1 MDEAIGLYQLGVRCF
16 GRLGGQKGGR
26 LILSLFFKAILGI
39 QRIFHFDTVKDLGFA
54 WLTGGRSVLNRN
66 TLGGLVRAVSTR
78 AVGRFVHLTKPLLDA
93 ARQLSVS
100 IDEHAVARFTR
111 KFLIPKGFHTIRNK
125 KMRIEKLFFAFDTG
139 FRTLLELV
147 VTPGC
152 ARLARI
158 SKSMLKVLRRQL
170 PRGQMRVVLDAGAA
184 QNHQELLELVDDNR
198 GHVLLVR
205 TPRRPAYRKR
215 WLALPEASFTRYE
228 EPGRYIHAPAKPIF
242 VAETTTPLRASRH
255 SPPRQVRTVV
265 VREQKRSGKDRWH
278 ALFIFGDD
286 STPALALIQEF
297 RARQHHEQTYRILL
311 HDAFVDTVPSGY
323 FGSGLLEIHFQRFRD
338 PRWSGQPV
346 EGEAELPQRQLSA
359 PVGFRRVTPVSVA
372 HTAALP
378 RPACGSQIAP
388 QVDHFSTAAEVICL
402 RRPARPSWQSPRDGG
417 STLSCACQLSSSCM
431 AALSAPSMRRDVLLK
446 CSRRSVVL

>member
-66 TLGGLVRAVSTR
+66 TLGGLVRSVSTR

-323 FGSGLLEIHFQRFRD
+323 NKHSGNPDRPGFCKNALGLYSWVTGLAVNALKSLTLSLPERFRFAHPRTLRRFWLNVD
-338 PRWSGQPV
+338 AELYLGTGTLIVLLTPRWFRDWWASRIERFNSKRVRVPWMDNRLVILSLDRHLVSG
-346 EGEAELPQRQLSA
+346 
-359 PVGFRRVTPVSVA
+359 
-372 HTAALP
+372 TA
-378 RPACGSQIAP
+378 
-388 QVDHFSTAAEVICL
+388 T
-402 RRPARPSWQSPRDGG
+402 
-417 STLSCACQLSSSCM
+417 
-431 AALSAPSMRRDVLLK
+431 
-446 CSRRSVVL
+446 